1 LTSTTKRTRR
11 DDDQGVV
18 FPRSGEGRRASAAP
32 CQAVFVD
39 ALAAGSAESA
49 ARASIARPWHA
60 TYPSHVRETV
70 RVSLADS
77 CAALALARA
86 GLASLHERLEFVRG
100 AEVLPLARFEEVAA
114 QPPLGSVALKGSGA
128 PAPRPLSIPY
138 RGELLQGDR
147 LERQLDRWQEGGI
160 IEPTHA
166 QAIREVASHPEW
178 LDLSDR
184 SFVLLGASAEVG
196 PLAWLAGWRARI
208 VAIDLPDE
216 RTWQRVARCVHEG
229 NGGLIAPTRER
240 SGAGAGAGA
249 RTSASTDTG
258 ADSLAGEMHDAASVS
273 HAVTGAGV
281 DLLTDLPEIARW
293 LATLEGPMT
302 VGAYAYLD
310 GAAHVRVSA
319 AMDALMAAL
328 TRQRE
333 DVSLAMLATPTD
345 VYAVSADAVRESRR
359 RYAARG
365 PGARLWQE
373 PIALTTGGR
382 FFQPNYPAQEMR
394 ERHAADGGA
403 TDATVVAGG
412 YGVCDSIVLQQG
424 PNYALAKR
432 LQQWRALAARD
443 DGVRVSINVAPSTM
457 TNSVVKNPALAAAFA
472 GAHHFG
478 VESFEAATTSALM
491 AALLVY
497 DLRSEGSPANPSL
510 ALSHPLELLAHGAN
524 HGGMWRM
531 PFIARSALPVA
542 AALGW
547 MRRSR
552 SR

>member
-1 LTSTTKRTRR
+1 MTSTTTDTQH
-11 DDDQGVV
+11 DDDQGAV
-18 FPRSGEGRRASAAP
+18 FPRSVEGRRASSAV

-39 ALAAGSAESA
+39 ALAADSAESA

-60 TYPSHVRETV
+60 AYPSHVREAV
-70 RVSLADS
+70 R
-77 CAALALARA
+77 AALADPGAALAIARA
-86 GLASLHERLEFVRG
+86 GLASVHQRLEFVRG
-100 AEVLPLARFEEVAA
+100 NEVVPLARFEEVAG

-128 PAPRPLSIPY
+128 SAPRPLSIPY
-138 RGELLQGDR
+138 RGGRLEGER
-147 LERQLDRWQEGGI
+147 LERQLDRWQAGGV

-166 QAIREVASHPEW
+166 QAIRDVASHPEW

-208 VAIDLPDE
+208 VAIDLPGE
-216 RTWQRVARCVHEG
+216 RIWQRIARCVHDG
-229 NGGLIAPTRER
+229 NGSLVAPTRQR
-240 SGAGAGAGA
+240 SAEGDGA
-249 RTSASTDTG
+249 RARASGDQG
-258 ADSLAGEMHDAASVS
+258 ADSRAGGVSDAASVS

-293 LATLEGPMT
+293 LAALEGPMT

-328 TRQRE
+328 TGRRD

-345 VYAVSADAVRESRR
+345 VYAVPADAVRESRL
-359 RYAARG
+359 RYAGRG
-365 PGARLWQE
+365 PGARIWQQ
-373 PIALTTGGR
+373 PIARATGGR
-382 FFQPNYPAQEMR
+382 FFQPNYPAQDAR
-394 ERHAADGGA
+394 DGRAADGGT
-403 TDATVVAGG
+403 TDATAPANG
-412 YGVCDSIVLQQG
+412 YGICDSLVLQQG

-443 DGVRVSINVAPSTM
+443 DGVRVSINVAPSTT

-478 VESFEAATTSALM
+478 VESFDAATTSALM

-497 DLRSEGSPANPSL
+497 DLRSERSPANPSL

-531 PFIARSALPVA
+531 PFIARSALPFA

-547 MRRSR
+547 MRRPR